1 MSITSRI
8 LPYKMKIAEQRRA
21 EYRAWHDREFATPLP
36 NDAKRS
42 VLSRYGY
49 PQETW
54 VETGTYLGETT
65 AFLSKNSNKVITIEP
80 SEELFSK
87 AANRFKSSPNV
98 EVLPGGSEDVF
109 PDLLPRL
116 SGKINFWLDGHH
128 SGGDTYLGALDT
140 PQIGRE
146 SYRARGCQ
154 YGKNS

>member
-36 NDAKRS
+36 NDATRS

-65 AFLSKNSNKVITIEP
+65 AFLYKNSNKGITIEP
-80 SEELFSK
+80 SE
-87 AANRFKSSPNV
+87 
-98 EVLPGGSEDVF
+98 
-109 PDLLPRL
+109 
-116 SGKINFWLDGHH
+116 
-128 SGGDTYLGALDT
+128 
-140 PQIGRE
+140 IGRASCRE
-146 SYRARGCQ
+146 RECQ
-154 YGKNS
+154 YVENEVDAE

>member
-1 MSITSRI
+1 MRISDWSSDVCSSDLYFRNSLGDNLMSITSRI

-65 AFLSKNSNKVITIEP
+65 AFLSKNSNKE
-80 SEELFSK
+80 
-87 AANRFKSSPNV
+87 
-98 EVLPGGSEDVF
+98 
-109 PDLLPRL
+109 
-116 SGKINFWLDGHH
+116 
-128 SGGDTYLGALDT
+128 
-140 PQIGRE
+140 IGRASCRE
-146 SYRARGCQ
+146 RVCQ
-154 YGKNS
+154 YV